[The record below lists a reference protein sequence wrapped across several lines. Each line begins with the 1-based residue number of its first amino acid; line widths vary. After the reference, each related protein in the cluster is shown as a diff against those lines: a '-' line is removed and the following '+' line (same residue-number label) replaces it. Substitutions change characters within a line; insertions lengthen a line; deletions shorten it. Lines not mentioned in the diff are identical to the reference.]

1 MMISVID
8 FIFIIIESVLIAGFY
23 GLYMEMKYKSNII
36 TVLFF
41 VLFFIVDSASTYLK
55 MPSAYQM
62 FFNLITFFIL
72 LLIFIDG
79 TFAEKI
85 MLSIFTNAVMMSIS
99 YLSVASISKL
109 YNVSFV
115 NAVSDKGIIRIS
127 VLIFSKILLFAVF
140 FFFLNMKKNV
150 IPELKTEEYLLITI
164 VTLISIFIEYIL
176 RNYLLIDGRNYAV
189 FFSTTIAMVVLNA
202 VIYYFTIVISI
213 KNHEKSELI
222 KTKFQLKQQ
231 EEDYKNI
238 EEKYKETLEIRHDVK
253 NHILCALSLAEE
265 NNIEELKTFL
275 KKYSNESIGSLK
287 TFVLTKN
294 NILNAIINSKFSEAE
309 NKNIDAKC
317 IVDNDIDFSN
327 DADICTVLSN
337 LLDNAI
343 EACERNNKPSKIAL
357 NVSKLEDEIIIVIR
371 NTVDKNILEDNPEL
385 RTSKSDKKM
394 HGFGISSVRKV
405 LEKYNGTLTYELEN
419 DVFVTKVLIKNIC

>member
-140 FFFLNMKKNV
+140 FFFLNMKKM
-150 IPELKTEEYLLITI
+150 L
-164 VTLISIFIEYIL
+164 F
-176 RNYLLIDGRNYAV
+176 
-189 FFSTTIAMVVLNA
+189 LN
-202 VIYYFTIVISI
+202 
-213 KNHEKSELI
+213 
-222 KTKFQLKQQ
+222 
-231 EEDYKNI
+231 
-238 EEKYKETLEIRHDVK
+238 
-253 NHILCALSLAEE
+253 
-265 NNIEELKTFL
+265 
-275 KKYSNESIGSLK
+275 
-287 TFVLTKN
+287 
-294 NILNAIINSKFSEAE
+294 
-309 NKNIDAKC
+309 
-317 IVDNDIDFSN
+317 
-327 DADICTVLSN
+327 
-337 LLDNAI
+337 
-343 EACERNNKPSKIAL
+343 
-357 NVSKLEDEIIIVIR
+357 
-371 NTVDKNILEDNPEL
+371 
-385 RTSKSDKKM
+385 
-394 HGFGISSVRKV
+394 
-405 LEKYNGTLTYELEN
+405 
-419 DVFVTKVLIKNIC
+419 